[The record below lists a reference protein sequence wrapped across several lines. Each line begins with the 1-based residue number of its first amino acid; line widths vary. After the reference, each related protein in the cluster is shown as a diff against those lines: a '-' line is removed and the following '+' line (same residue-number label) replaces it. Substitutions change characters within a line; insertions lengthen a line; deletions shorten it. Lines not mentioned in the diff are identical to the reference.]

1 MATGIRIKSATYGI
15 ATSSVDV
22 SKEVLSYLQNGRISF
37 VVSPAALN
45 IQDPAPGQVKTL
57 SAIYTIN
64 NGKNNSISVTDDQ
77 TFTIDAPPARIAS
90 GLQIKKA
97 EYGYDT
103 NYTDVTSAV
112 RTYLDNGSI
121 DMKVSPTT
129 VGIPDPNPT
138 KQKFLKVDV
147 EINGEPSS
155 YKIEDGKHFTLSAPA
170 VDTLATESPSQSFGS
185 FMGTF
190 FNRIFTMLFLTFW
203 FASTRV
209 TYDYGKGLFN
219 GGQYIL
225 GALTL
230 ATGGLFPVLILP
242 FFTFVWKLIY
252 G

>member
-1 MATGIRIKSATYGI
+1 MATGIRIKSATYGT

-22 SKEVLSYLQNGRISF
+22 SKEVLTYLQNGRISF

-45 IQDPAPGQVKTL
+45 INDPAPGQIKTL
-57 SAIYTIN
+57 SAVYTIN
-64 NGKNNSISVTDDQ
+64 NGKNNSISATDDQ

-121 DMKVSPTT
+121 DIKVSPTS

-147 EINGEPSS
+147 EINGEPNS

-170 VDTLATESPSQSFGS
+170 VNTLAQESPSDSFGS
-185 FMGTF
+185 FLGVF
-190 FNRIFTMLFLTFW
+190 FNRVFTLLFLTFW
-203 FASTRV
+203 FASIRV
-209 TYDYGKGLFN
+209 TADYGKGLFT
-219 GGQYIL
+219 GGQYVF
-225 GALTL
+225 GGLTL
-230 ATGGLFPVLILP
+230 ATAGFFPILILP
-242 FFTFVWKLIY
+242 FFTFFTKLIY